1 MPTTSSV
8 CARRAEGQTTA
19 SQPCKSSQQQPPKQ
33 QQAPADNVL
42 ALSCCATTASCSVV
56 KPVASAAPATPC
68 TTAGWCMR
76 VLCYAWLHPPYLC
89 CAALPP
95 LPGLQVQAPHVCQVG
110 AVSIE
115 ATMHEQLVPYQR
127 CCMAAAVRRPRAC
140 RPVQRSAAQCGDTIL
155 SSASRTCQTWCVE
168 TDA

>member
-1 MPTTSSV
+1 
-8 CARRAEGQTTA
+8 
-19 SQPCKSSQQQPPKQ
+19 
-33 QQAPADNVL
+33 
-42 ALSCCATTASCSVV
+42 
-56 KPVASAAPATPC
+56 
-68 TTAGWCMR
+68 MR

-140 RPVQRSAAQCGDTIL
+140 RPVQRSAAQGGDTIL
-155 SSASRTCQTWCVE
+155 RVRVAPAKLGVWRQMHDCRLPAAGAQWTAHCTLC
-168 TDA
+168 